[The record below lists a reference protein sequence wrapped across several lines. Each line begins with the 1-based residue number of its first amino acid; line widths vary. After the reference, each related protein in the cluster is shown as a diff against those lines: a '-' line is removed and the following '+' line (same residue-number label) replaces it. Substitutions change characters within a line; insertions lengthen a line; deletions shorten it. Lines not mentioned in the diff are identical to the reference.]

1 MGIEAACAALVRV
14 LLASGVAAPL
24 AWAASSGLRG
34 RCGPRAAYLA
44 WACVPAAVAGALLPP
59 AGIDGPAA
67 VSLARIDLG
76 MWEPDG
82 TGAATGWPS
91 FLLLAWL
98 GGALA
103 CAGLLAWRQY
113 RFQRALGPLHALGG
127 RLFRAAAATAGLPA
141 AIGLLRPRI
150 VVPAD
155 FAIRYSPAERHLVL
169 AHERAHLQRGDLW
182 AHALAALLLC
192 LHWFNP
198 LMHAAMRRFRRDQE
212 LACDALVI
220 ARLRCTPRAYGAALL
235 KAASIVPEYLPVA
248 CHWTC
253 PHPLKERLAML
264 KHRPPSPRR
273 LRAARLFAAG
283 LAATF
288 GCATWAQQPAAPG
301 HAAAA
306 ATPATV
312 DESDKALKPPRYP
325 KQAVEQG
332 ISGEVVV
339 LVDIDARG
347 RPTAW
352 QVETSWPQG
361 VFDAAVLD
369 AARGWRFVPARRHG
383 KPVAGRVRVPV
394 TFEAEGDASAPAHA
408 GGLAWNGPSGCRPG
422 AASAGAAD
430 ACAGAIR

>member
-1 MGIEAACAALVRV
+1 MGIEATCAALVRV

-59 AGIDGPAA
+59 AGIGGPAA

-76 MWEPDG
+76 TWEPDG

-127 RLFRAAAATAGLPA
+127 RLFRAAAATVGLPA

-155 FAIRYSPAERHLVL
+155 FAVRYSPAERHLVL

-220 ARLRCTPRAYGAALL
+220 ARLRCTPHAYGAALL

-273 LRAARLFAAG
+273 LRAARLFAA
-283 LAATF
+283 A
-288 GCATWAQQPAAPG
+288 WPPPSVAPPG
-301 HAAAA
+301 
-306 ATPATV
+306 P
-312 DESDKALKPPRYP
+312 SSRPPRATLP
-325 KQAVEQG
+325 RRQ
-332 ISGEVVV
+332 
-339 LVDIDARG
+339 R
-347 RPTAW
+347 RPPLMSRTRRSSRRAIRSRRW
-352 QVETSWPQG
+352 NRAS
-361 VFDAAVLD
+361 
-369 AARGWRFVPARRHG
+369 AARWWYWSTSMHGDGRRPGRWRPAGRRACST
-383 KPVAGRVRVPV
+383 PRCWTPRVAGSSSRRDG
-394 TFEAEGDASAPAHA
+394 TASRWPD
-408 GGLAWNGPSGCRPG
+408 GCGCR
-422 AASAGAAD
+422 
-430 ACAGAIR
+430 